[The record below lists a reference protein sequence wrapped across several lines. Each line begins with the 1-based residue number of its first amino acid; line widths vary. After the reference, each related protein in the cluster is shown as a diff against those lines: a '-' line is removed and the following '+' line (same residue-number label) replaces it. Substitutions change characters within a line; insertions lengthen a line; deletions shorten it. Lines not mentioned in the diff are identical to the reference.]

1 MKCKVLLLMC
11 VTALLAACVDSN
23 IDDGMNIDG
32 STPSQMLTQK
42 PVTVFSAEQA
52 IPGEIIVKFREAVAD
67 SLEVAGTLSA
77 EGRMVSGLRS
87 IDRFNENVGAFKMER
102 LFPDAGRF
110 EARSRK
116 MGMHLWYKITFDQSV
131 SMAKVGQML
140 STVPELAVIEYNVK
154 IKLIDGTVASTR
166 TGAGQPDIK
175 TSSIEWPFNDPGIRQ
190 QWHYQ
195 NDGTLFKEA
204 IAGADI
210 NVVEA
215 WKKCKGS
222 RDVIVAVVDGGIDYK
237 HVDLKDN
244 MWINEAEK
252 NGTAGVDDDGNGFVD
267 DIYGFDFYNTKGGE
281 FIPTEHGTH
290 VAGTVSAVNNNGIGV
305 AGVAGGSGAGD
316 GTRLMSCAIFDGA
329 TGNGSGADDSA
340 RAIKYAADNGA
351 VICQNSWGFTTPSI
365 NWQANQFSSL
375 RAAIDYFISNAGMDE
390 TGENQVGPMAGGLV
404 VFAAGNDGYR
414 YGSAKFYPAAADAVL
429 SVAAMSADY
438 TPAWYTCYGNWV
450 DVTAP
455 GGDDWFVNFDYG
467 GVLSTLPDDDYDIMN
482 GTSMACPH
490 VSGIAALAVAYA
502 KQLGVPLTSAELKT
516 IIEQSTHNFDEYMV
530 GRKQGSIREDD
541 GSTTNFNLNMADYK
555 GLMGTGYVD
564 AALVLSNIEGV
575 VPPPAD
581 HQNPAA
587 VTEIEQTETNTGSVA
602 VEWTVTADY
611 AGDPVKAYRVYWS
624 ESAITLSGVEAKAA
638 AAVYGPK
645 VVNVDGKAV
654 GDRIGCD
661 ITGLMPETQYNVAVV
676 AVDRW
681 NKVSEQF
688 DGTVTTGDKQLP
700 AAVTGLRSTD
710 IDYTSIGIEWTA
722 SSDCVGAAIPK
733 YTVAYSKSEDMS
745 GAKSYNVTGKSV
757 GATMTS
763 TIKNLEYGTKYYIT
777 VTAVDQWSAT
787 SEPAKINATT
797 KMNLAPVV
805 TALDGRELVAQ
816 YWSNASIR
824 FSVEEPNGDAW
835 TANVVG
841 DTDGLL
847 RLDVANGQIT
857 ITLTGDKVHVD
868 RVYNA
873 QLVVTDSEGLAAD
886 PVDFTFKIIGNS
898 APVASEIPNIYM
910 GSNGLTQTY
919 TLDDYF
925 TDANGEKLT
934 YDVTMSG
941 NTAVVQIDNGTLVVT
956 GQKYGLVTVTV
967 SARDAAG
974 AVAETS
980 FKVMVRDNS
989 KEIEVYP
996 NPVVNDMN
1004 IRMGQGVSGNLEV
1017 RIYSAAGPLAL
1028 ETTAAIDTFA
1038 PAKIN
1043 VSSLAAGNYVV
1054 EVTYN
1059 GKVYKSAIVKK

>member
-1 MKCKVLLLMC
+1 MC

-52 IPGEIIVKFREAVAD
+52 IPGEIIVKFRETVAD
-67 SLEVAGTLSA
+67 SLEVAGTLST
-77 EGRMVSGLRS
+77 EGRVVSGLRS
-87 IDRFNENVGAFKMER
+87 IDRFNENVGAFSMER
-102 LFPDAGRF
+102 VFPDAGRF

-116 MGMHLWYKITFDQSV
+116 MGMHLWYKIKFDKSV

-140 STVPELAVIEYNVK
+140 SSVPELAVVEYNVR
-154 IKLIDGTVASTR
+154 IKLIDGTASPASVD
-166 TGAGQPDIK
+166 AGQPDIVA
-175 TSSIEWPFNDPGIRQ
+175 SSVEWPFNDPNIKR

-195 NDGTLFKEA
+195 NDGTLFREA

-222 RDVIVAVVDGGIDYK
+222 RDVIVAVVDGGVDYK

-244 MWINEAEK
+244 MWINEAEL

-267 DIYGFDFYNTKGGE
+267 DIYGFDFYNYKGGE
-281 FIPTEHGTH
+281 FIPTDHGTH

-305 AGVAGGSGAGD
+305 AGVAGGSGVGD
-316 GTRLMSCAIFDGA
+316 GTRLISCAIFDGA
-329 TGNGSGADDSA
+329 TGNGGGADGPA
-340 RAIKYAADNGA
+340 RAIKYGADNGA
-351 VICQNSWGFTTPSI
+351 VICQNSWGFTTPSL
-365 NWQANQFSSL
+365 NWQASQFSSL
-375 RAAIDYFISNAGMDE
+375 RAAIDYFINNAGMDE

-404 VFAAGNDGYR
+404 VFAASNDGYR
-414 YGSAKFYPAAADAVL
+414 FGTAKFYPAAAEQVL

-438 TPAWYTCYGNWV
+438 TPAWYTCYGDWV
-450 DVTAP
+450 DITAP
-455 GGDDWFVNFDYG
+455 GGDDAFVNRTYGSVYSTLTDNRYG
-467 GVLSTLPDDDYDIMN
+467 GMN

-502 KQLGVPLTSAELKT
+502 KQLGVPLAAKDLKA

-530 GRKQGSIREDD
+530 GRKQGSVREDD
-541 GSTTNFNLNMADYK
+541 GTTTNFDLNMADYR

-564 AALVLSNIEGV
+564 AVLVLSNIEGI
-575 VPPPAD
+575 VPPPDD
-581 HQNPAA
+581 HKNPAA
-587 VTEIEQTETNTGSVA
+587 IVGFEQTGTNTGSVA
-602 VEWTVTADY
+602 IEWDVTGDY

-624 ESAITLSGVEAKAA
+624 ESAITLSGVGAKAA

-645 VVNVDGKAV
+645 VVNVGDKAV
-654 GDRIGCD
+654 GDKIGCD
-661 ITGLMPETQYNVAVV
+661 ITGLMPETQYNVAIV
-676 AVDRW
+676 AVDKW
-681 NKVSEQF
+681 SKASEQF
-688 DGTVTTGDKQLP
+688 DGTVTTGDRQLP
-700 AAVTGLRSTD
+700 AAVTGLHSTE
-710 IDYTSIGIEWTA
+710 IEYTSIGIEWTA
-722 SSDCVGAAIPK
+722 SADCIGAAIPK

-745 GAKSYNVTGKSV
+745 GAQSYNVTGKSV
-757 GATMTS
+757 GTAMTS
-763 TIKNLEYGTKYYIT
+763 TIKNLSYGTKYYIT
-777 VTAVDQWSAT
+777 VTAVDQWNAT

-797 KMNLAPVV
+797 KMNLPPVV
-805 TALDGRELVAQ
+805 TALDGLELVTQ
-816 YWSNASIR
+816 YWSSASIR
-824 FSVEEPNGDAW
+824 FGVEDPNGDAW
-835 TANVVG
+835 TAKVVG

-847 RLDVANGQIT
+847 RLDVTDGQVT
-857 ITLTGDKVHVD
+857 VTLAGDKVHVD

-873 QLVVTDSEGLAAD
+873 QLVVTDAEGLAAD
-886 PVDFTFKIIGNS
+886 PVDFSFKIIGNS

-925 TDANGEKLT
+925 TDANGEKLV
-934 YDVTMSG
+934 YDVTMTG

-1004 IRMGQGVSGNLEV
+1004 IRMGQGVSGTLAV
-1017 RIYSAAGPLAL
+1017 RIYSAAGPMAL

-1038 PAKIN
+1038 PAKID

-1054 EVTYN
+1054 EVTYG